1 MPIQHARRV
10 NLRAVLT
17 QLQREGFADYED
29 QARHIGNVTG
39 QRLADMD
46 QGAEIDAAFAEQVE
60 WALNRRRG
68 WMDEL
73 HGDDPLEA

>member
-1 MPIQHARRV
+1 MPIQHARHV

-17 QLQREGFADYED
+17 QLQREGLAGYEE
-29 QARHIGNVTG
+29 QAQHLGSVTG
-39 QRLADMD
+39 QQLAAMD
-46 QGAEIDAAFAEQVE
+46 QGAPIDASFAAQVE
-60 WALNRRRG
+60 WALHRRRG

>member
-1 MPIQHARRV
+1 MPIQHARHV

-17 QLQREGFADYED
+17 QLQREGFSGYDE
-29 QARHIGNVTG
+29 QAQHLGNVTG
-39 QRLADMD
+39 QQLAAMD
-46 QGAEIDAAFAEQVE
+46 QGATIDAAFAAQVE